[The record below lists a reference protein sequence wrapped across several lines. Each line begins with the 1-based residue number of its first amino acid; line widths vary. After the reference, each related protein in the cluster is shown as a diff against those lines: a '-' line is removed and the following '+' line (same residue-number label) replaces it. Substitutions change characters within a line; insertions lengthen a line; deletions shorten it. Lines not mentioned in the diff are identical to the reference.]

1 MYSIRSYIED
11 FRTNPFAKKRLAK
24 QTKSVLWVIFRALLL
39 FGLCFVILYPI
50 LYMLS
55 MWFRPT
61 EEIYDP
67 SVIWIPKSLVL
78 DNIKSALHYMD
89 YWNVARNSL
98 LINLVSSL
106 FQVAT
111 CAVTGYGFA
120 RFQFKGKNI
129 LFTLALFTIIV
140 PSQLTIIPLS
150 RNFAF
155 FDFFGIGSLTGL
167 FGKELTINLLD
178 TPFTFYLPAIFGAG
192 IRSGLF
198 IFMFRQFFRGM
209 PKELEDAGAI
219 DGCGFFRNFISIMLP
234 NATSIA
240 LTAIILSV
248 VWYWNDYYYASMYIP
263 NYGTVSL
270 ALTSLSSVFSLDN
283 TVSSPYDTVTLMQA
297 GAILALTPLLVMYI
311 VHQRFFVQGVE
322 RSGIV
327 G

>member
-11 FRTNPFAKKRLAK
+11 FRTDSFVKKRLAK
-24 QTKSVLWVIFRALLL
+24 HTKSVLWVIFRALLL

-55 MWFRPT
+55 MCFRPT

-89 YWNVARNSL
+89 YWHVARNSL

-129 LFTLALFTIIV
+129 LFTFVLFTILV

-155 FDFFGIGSLTGL
+155 FDFFGIGSLMGL

-178 TPFTFYLPAIFGAG
+178 TPFTFYLSAIFGAG
-192 IRSGLF
+192 IKSGLF

-297 GAILALTPLLVMYI
+297 GAILALAPLLVMYI
-311 VHQRFFVQGVE
+311 VLQRFFVQGVE